1 MTNNN
6 SLSARITEHY
16 SSLSDG
22 NRRIADFL
30 QVNPEKILML
40 STSEIAEECLV
51 SKTSVSRF
59 IRKLGY
65 NDRSTLISKVFLISL
80 KQLHQL

>member
-65 NDRSTLISKVFLISL
+65 NDHVALRNEMMF
-80 KQLHQL
+80 